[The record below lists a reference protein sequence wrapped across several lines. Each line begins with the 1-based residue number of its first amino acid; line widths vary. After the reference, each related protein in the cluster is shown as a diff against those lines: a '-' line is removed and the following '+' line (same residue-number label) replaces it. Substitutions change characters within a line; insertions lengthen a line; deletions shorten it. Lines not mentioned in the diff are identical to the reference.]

1 MLRLFFFCWNFWN
14 SLPVISQSVEQ
25 VVASFPQQGGQA
37 VPVFVHQSE
46 DPVFLRLLPL
56 LLLLSLVLHKL
67 HGGLLKLEPF
77 DAARDVEQLVLDVG
91 EVGLHREGELP
102 LVVDGVHPAQ
112 VLKEHRPVCAS
123 LSGGGLVE
131 DNLEEKENLGW

>member
-1 MLRLFFFCWNFWN
+1 M
-14 SLPVISQSVEQ
+14 EQ

-46 DPVFLRLLPL
+46 DPVFLGL
-56 LLLLSLVLHKL
+56 LLLLLLPLVLHKL

-112 VLKEHRPVCAS
+112 VLEEHRPVCAS
-123 LSGGGLVE
+123 LSGGDLVKY
-131 DNLEEKENLGW
+131 NLEEKENLGWY